1 MKMNKLFDINVK
13 KRLFEK
19 TIPRVML
26 PSITLPPAYHDIENV
41 ATENRKGLI
50 PTGNCLF
57 LIWQIIN

>member
-1 MKMNKLFDINVK
+1 MKMDKLFDINVK

-19 TIPRVML
+19 TVPRVMW
-26 PSITLPPAYHDIENV
+26 PSITLPLAYHDNVENV

-57 LIWQIIN
+57 LI